1 MMISSTELIKSK
13 RKGYLKDFTVR
24 IRLPDDDSAERA
36 IDGLKKISYCWSDNL
51 ARLIENQ

>member
-1 MMISSTELIKSK
+1 MISSTELIKSK